1 MTAHPIK
8 HAMREFTERCRAER
22 ALQPRGFTMPLDW
35 VEAFA
40 SDDGE
45 NVSVYGELAG
55 VPVGT
60 SIKLPASD
68 FNGTLRAW
76 IEAAAVEAG
85 DSADAGY
92 RPGAVRLAT
101 VGGRA
106 AA

>member
-1 MTAHPIK
+1 MTAIK
-8 HAMREFTERCRAER
+8 HAMREFAAACRAER

-76 IEAAAVEAG
+76 IEAAAMETG
-85 DSADAGY
+85 NSSDAGH
-92 RPGAVRLAT
+92 RPGSVRLAT
-101 VGGRA
+101 IHGRA
-106 AA
+106 SA